1 MDTKLVSY
9 DKLKKSILDHIY
21 LGIVISDKEG
31 NIKILNEKTV
41 EMFSYSYN
49 ELINM
54 KMFQLFKGWKEIK
67 SSVLKNESFTGKE
80 VYVNA
85 RRNKLRFHLRVYPVL
100 NESENIKDILYIFD
114 EFKKKRKLANK
125 IIDRGAIYTFDKI
138 IGKSENFQKAI
149 GFSKK
154 VADSKSTMLITGES
168 GTGKEVF
175 AQSIHNYSNR
185 KNAPFIAINCGAIPR
200 NLIESELFG
209 YEEGAF
215 TGAKK
220 SGKIGKFEVADGGT
234 VFLDEIGE
242 LPLDLQTRLL
252 RVLEEGTVS
261 RIGST
266 REKVVDV
273 RIIVASNKDLREA
286 VKKGK
291 FRRDLF
297 YRVNVLP
304 LRLPPLRERR
314 DDIPL
319 LIDYFMEKI
328 SKDLNKKQV
337 KISTEKMEKI
347 MKYEWP
353 GNVRELENFV
363 ELIINVEAVPV
374 NIGRDKKDIPLNINS
389 LENKE
394 NKDMSLDTMEKNHI
408 IKVLEF
414 HSGNITQSAKTLG
427 IARNTL
433 YRKIEKYNIDCSRIE
448 RCSNLEQ

>member
-1 MDTKLVSY
+1 METKLSMY
-9 DKLKKSILDHIY
+9 DKLKKDILDYIY
-21 LGIVISDKEG
+21 MGIVISDVEG
-31 NIKILNEKTV
+31 NINTV
-41 EMFSYSYN
+41 NKGTVDMFGYTYDEIKAMEMS
-49 ELINM
+49 E
-54 KMFQLFKGWKEIK
+54 LFKGWQKIK
-67 SSVLKNESFTGKE
+67 DLICNNESFEGEE

-85 RRNKLRFHLRVYPVL
+85 RKNKLRFHLNAHPITD
-100 NESENIKDILYIFD
+100 ENGQIKDILYIFD
-114 EFKKKRKLANK
+114 EFKKERKLVNK
-125 IIDRGAIYTFDKI
+125 ITGRGAIYTFDKI
-138 IGKSENFQKAI
+138 IGKNESFQNAI
-149 GFSKK
+149 KFAKK
-154 VADSKSTMLITGES
+154 VADSKSTILITGES

-175 AQSIHNYSNR
+175 AQSIHNYCNR

-242 LPLDLQTRLL
+242 LPFDLQTRLL

-266 REKVVDV
+266 RETVVDV
-273 RIIVASNKDLREA
+273 RVIVASNKDLREA
-286 VKKGK
+286 VEKGK

-297 YRVNVLP
+297 YRINVLP
-304 LRLPPLRERR
+304 LTLPPLRKRK

-319 LIDYFMEKI
+319 LIDYFMVQV
-328 SKDLNKKQV
+328 SKRLNKKQV
-337 KISTEKMEKI
+337 KISKEQMEKI
-347 MKYEWP
+347 IKYDWP

-363 ELIINVEAVPV
+363 ELIINLEGVPV
-374 NIGRDKKDIPLNINS
+374 NIGREKEDVPLEING
-389 LENKE
+389 LETE
-394 NKDMSLDTMEKNHI
+394 DMSLDIMEKKHI

-414 HSGNITQSAKTLG
+414 YSSNITQSAEALG

-433 YRKIEKYNIDCSRIE
+433 YRKIEKHNIDCSEMEQRP
-448 RCSNLEQ
+448 NLER

>member
-1 MDTKLVSY
+1 
-9 DKLKKSILDHIY
+9 
-21 LGIVISDKEG
+21 
-31 NIKILNEKTV
+31 
-41 EMFSYSYN
+41 
-49 ELINM
+49 
-54 KMFQLFKGWKEIK
+54 
-67 SSVLKNESFTGKE
+67 
-80 VYVNA
+80 
-85 RRNKLRFHLRVYPVL
+85 
-100 NESENIKDILYIFD
+100 
-114 EFKKKRKLANK
+114 
-125 IIDRGAIYTFDKI
+125 
-138 IGKSENFQKAI
+138 
-149 GFSKK
+149 
-154 VADSKSTMLITGES
+154 
-168 GTGKEVF
+168 
-175 AQSIHNYSNR
+175 
-185 KNAPFIAINCGAIPR
+185 
-200 NLIESELFG
+200 
-209 YEEGAF
+209 
-215 TGAKK
+215 
-220 SGKIGKFEVADGGT
+220 
-234 VFLDEIGE
+234 
-242 LPLDLQTRLL
+242 LDLQTRLL

-266 REKVVDV
+266 RGKVVDV